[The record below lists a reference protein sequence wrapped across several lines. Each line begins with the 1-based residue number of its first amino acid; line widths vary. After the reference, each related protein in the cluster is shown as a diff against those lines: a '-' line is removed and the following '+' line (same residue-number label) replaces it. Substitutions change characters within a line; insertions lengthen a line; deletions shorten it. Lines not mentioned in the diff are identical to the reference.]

1 MKARR
6 HLHLAT
12 DPGDPVLGYEAATPH
27 LTLPPPGDPPPRRS
41 QHSGLRARGLVS
53 SPLVLGA
60 LLGLCTTSVALLAL
74 LA

>member
-12 DPGDPVLGYEAATPH
+12 DAGEPVLGYEAAIPH
-27 LTLPPPGDPPPRRS
+27 LTQPPGRSPPRQGAPAGRRS
-41 QHSGLRARGLVS
+41 RGLVS

-60 LLGLCTTSVALLAL
+60 VLGLGTTSAMLLAL

>member
-6 HLHLAT
+6 HVHFAT
-12 DPGDPVLGYEAATPH
+12 DPGEPVLGYEAAIPH
-27 LTLPPPGDPPPRRS
+27 LTLPPGDPPAGRGAPAGRRS
-41 QHSGLRARGLVS
+41 RGLVS

-60 LLGLCTTSVALLAL
+60 VLGLGTTSVVLLAL

>member
-12 DPGDPVLGYEAATPH
+12 DAGDAVLGYEAATPH
-27 LTLPPPGDPPPRRS
+27 LTLPPGDPPRS
-41 QHSGLRARGLVS
+41 RSAPDSLRVRGLVT

-60 LLGLCTTSVALLAL
+60 MLGLGTTSVVLLAL

>member
-6 HLHLAT
+6 RIHIAT
-12 DPGDPVLGYEAATPH
+12 EHGDPVLGYEAATPH
-27 LTLPPPGDPPPRRS
+27 LTLHSLPAAGS
-41 QHSGLRARGLVS
+41 QALVRGRVS

-60 LLGLCTTSVALLAL
+60 VLGLGTTSLLLLAL

>member
-6 HLHLAT
+6 HLHLAD

-27 LTLPPPGDPPPRRS
+27 LTLPQGAPPPRGAAPP
-41 QHSGLRARGLVS
+41 GLRSRGVVA
-53 SPLVLGA
+53 SPLMLGA
-60 LLGLCTTSVALLAL
+60 MLGLGTTSVLLLAL

>member
-6 HLHLAT
+6 HLHLAD

-27 LTLPPPGDPPPRRS
+27 LTLPPGGPPR
-41 QHSGLRARGLVS
+41 QGAAPPGLRSRGLVT
-53 SPLVLGA
+53 SPLMLGA
-60 LLGLCTTSVALLAL
+60 LLGLGSTSVLLLAL

>member
-27 LTLPPPGDPPPRRS
+27 LTLPPGDPPPRRAAPA
-41 QHSGLRARGLVS
+41 GLRARGLVS

-60 LLGLCTTSVALLAL
+60 VLGLCTTSVVLLAL
-74 LA
+74 LT

>member
-6 HLHLAT
+6 HLHLAD

-27 LTLPPPGDPPPRRS
+27 LTLPPGGPPRRAAAPAGVRS
-41 QHSGLRARGLVS
+41 RGLVA
-53 SPLVLGA
+53 SPVVLGTV
-60 LLGLCTTSVALLAL
+60 LGLGTTSVLLLAL

>member
-12 DPGDPVLGYEAATPH
+12 DAGDPVLGYEAAIPH
-27 LTLPPPGDPPPRRS
+27 LTLPPGQSPPGRGAPA
-41 QHSGLRARGLVS
+41 GLRSRGLVS

-60 LLGLCTTSVALLAL
+60 VLGLGTTSFVLLAL
-74 LA
+74 LT

>member
-6 HLHLAT
+6 HRPLAT

-27 LTLPPPGDPPPRRS
+27 LTLPPGGPPPRRS
-41 QHSGLRARGLVS
+41 SQARARSRGLVT
-53 SPLVLGA
+53 PVVLGTV
-60 LLGLCTTSVALLAL
+60 LGLGTTSVVLLAL

>member
-6 HLHLAT
+6 HLHLAD

-27 LTLPPPGDPPPRRS
+27 LTMPPGGPPRRS
-41 QHSGLRARGLVS
+41 AAPPGVRSRGLVA
-53 SPLVLGA
+53 SPLMLGT
-60 LLGLCTTSVALLAL
+60 LVGLGSTSILLLAL

>member
-6 HLHLAT
+6 HFHLAD

-27 LTLPPPGDPPPRRS
+27 LTVPPGGPPRRAAAPPGPRS
-41 QHSGLRARGLVS
+41 RGLVT
-53 SPLVLGA
+53 SPLMLGT
-60 LLGLCTTSVALLAL
+60 LVGLGTTSVLLLAL

>member
-12 DPGDPVLGYEAATPH
+12 DAGDPVLGYEAAIPH
-27 LTLPPPGDPPPRRS
+27 LTLPPGHSPPGRGAPA
-41 QHSGLRARGLVS
+41 GLRSRGLVS

-60 LLGLCTTSVALLAL
+60 VLGLGTTSFVLLAL
-74 LA
+74 LT